1 MNFDKTL
8 GDKIFV
14 KREWGDWKIGSID
27 FDDIIELKWG
37 RIAGGTRKIMPKSL
51 IQAKVSCDR
60 IKGEIGHSCM
70 HGDGPHD
77 ILVCIV
83 KSDNDPKIQKKL
95 IEILGRQPSN

>member
-1 MNFDKTL
+1 L

-14 KREWGDWKIGSID
+14 KREWGDWKIGRID

-37 RIAGGTRKIMPKSL
+37 RIAGGTRKMMPKSL